1 MVFSFLNKLPIP
13 NLKHYCL
20 FSFSLLTLV
29 LIYSLKLFNDIR
41 LNHENQQKNEKKPD
55 ENLVEFLRNTFNY
68 RPDQSENDHP
78 REESYLMSTYDAISR
93 EPWCIWVIAL
103 FQSICFSEKLENMI
117 SFFLLGVG

>member
-41 LNHENQQKNEKKPD
+41 LNHENQQKNEKKSD
-55 ENLVEFLRNTFNY
+55 ENLVELLTNSFNNQ
-68 RPDQSENDHP
+68 PEQPENYGP
-78 REESYLMSTYDAISR
+78 REESYLTRTYEAISH
-93 EPWCIWVIAL
+93 EPWCIWV
-103 FQSICFSEKLENMI
+103 SCFSFDQIDLVENLKKY
-117 SFFLLGVG
+117 SHF